1 MTFFVALLSIL
12 SAFHF
17 ETMEFQTRPPH
28 KLQRLELQN
37 VTQLHHAGLQ
47 DEPHKTTGSPQLGRH
62 LPTQAFRHRPN
73 GHRKNGEDG
82 LAALMDR
89 LKTAH
94 ACTIRSPNNAPLL
107 FVKKTVHPH
116 CLSNHDSGQ

>member
-47 DEPHKTTGSPQLGRH
+47 DEPHKTTGSPQLGR
-62 LPTQAFRHRPN
+62 PPANTSIPPPPKRAQEERRRWFGPPSWIA
-73 GHRKNGEDG
+73 
-82 LAALMDR
+82 
-89 LKTAH
+89 
-94 ACTIRSPNNAPLL
+94 
-107 FVKKTVHPH
+107 
-116 CLSNHDSGQ
+116 